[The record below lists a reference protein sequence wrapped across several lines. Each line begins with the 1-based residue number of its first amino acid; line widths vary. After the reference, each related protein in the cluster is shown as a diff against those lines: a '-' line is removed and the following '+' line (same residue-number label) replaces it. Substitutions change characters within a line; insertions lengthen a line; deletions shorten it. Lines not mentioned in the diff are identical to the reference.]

1 VERSGAQ
8 APAGE
13 VQPPASPALVR
24 GAEREDESRPE
35 IVVAETP
42 GWRQK
47 VLEVYA
53 HLPKYEHFVQRFGN
67 PARARAEYCTYLFA
81 LRAQIGL
88 ILERGYALFTEYDYV
103 FNEWKLVKVPL
114 DEELRRELQR
124 RKRLIDRRLSRI
136 LKARGE

>member
-1 VERSGAQ
+1 MKDEAGQ
-8 APAGE
+8 APR
-13 VQPPASPALVR
+13 PADRAE
-24 GAEREDESRPE
+24 GADRADEARPE

-42 GWRQK
+42 GWKQK

-53 HLPKYEHFVQRFGN
+53 HLPRFEHFVERFGN

-114 DEELRRELQR
+114 DEELRAELQR
-124 RKRLIDRRLSRI
+124 RKRLIDRRLAR
-136 LKARGE
+136 LLRARGE